1 MNLFHG
7 NLSEKWDV
15 PLLLLLSMIW
25 ASAFA
30 TIKIAVPVVGPLFL
44 VFVRCSI
51 GAAVM
56 GALILYLRRPMVWP
70 NGKRQWLW
78 LFLVGIIST
87 ALPFYLISF
96 AEEQIT
102 SGMTAILMTTGP
114 LAAIILGHFFTHDE
128 KINRGKLLGVGL
140 GFFAALYLLRDG
152 MGGANGVSLLYPLA
166 AVGAATCYAIGGLA
180 AKRLPTISA
189 EVIAFI
195 VLLSSSFVV
204 LPFMLGAGLPEFG
217 AIPLDA
223 ALSLL
228 WLGVMPSGLAF
239 YFRYFLIKRA
249 GYGFVSY
256 VGYLIPLFA
265 ALTGFVLLGEV
276 MTLPML
282 LAMLAIIAGLLFTR
296 GSGDF
301 PWSLSPKLAA
311 LRSLLR

>member
-1 MNLFHG
+1 MD

-15 PLLLLLSMIW
+15 PLLLLLAMVW

-44 VFVRCSI
+44 VFARCSI
-51 GAAVM
+51 GAAVI
-56 GALILYLRRPMVWP
+56 GVLILFLRRPMVWP
-70 NGKRQWLW
+70 SGTWQWLW
-78 LFLVGIIST
+78 LIFVGIIST
-87 ALPFYLISF
+87 ALPFYFISF
-96 AEEQIT
+96 AEQQIT

-114 LAAIILGHFFTHDE
+114 LVAIVLGHCFTDDE

-152 MGGANGVSLLYPLA
+152 RGGSDGVSLLYPLA
-166 AVGAATCYAIGGLA
+166 AVGAATCYAIGGFA
-180 AKRLPTISA
+180 AKKLPTISA
-189 EVIAFI
+189 EVIAFV

-204 LPFMLGAGLPEFG
+204 LPFMLVVGLPEFS
-217 AIPLDA
+217 AIPMDA
-223 ALSLL
+223 VLSLL

-301 PWSLSPKLAA
+301 PWSSSRRLTAF
-311 LRSLLR
+311 RSLLR